1 MNKIVNATNATDPKE
16 ILKHLAIEFIDGGR
30 NANFEHWETVKIGGS
45 VNVYGDIKT
54 DRSDNFYISTSAE
67 FPKKCKFLNEITV
80 SATCCAAPD
89 GEDVFDCKIEDL
101 GLTKKQL
108 ASFQRRV
115 KSWSLDWK

>member
-1 MNKIVNATNATDPKE
+1 MNKTVNATEPKDK
-16 ILKHLAIEFIDGGR
+16 LKQLALKFIDGNG
-30 NANFEHWETVKIGGS
+30 NARFEHWETVKIGGS

-67 FPKKCKFLNEITV
+67 FPKKCKFLNEITM

-108 ASFQRRV
+108 AAFVRWV
-115 KSWSLDWK
+115 KVWSLDYK